1 MYGLA
6 DLRAPFLLE
15 RPMGDQTARIEDLE
29 TRLAHQEKTI
39 SDLNE
44 MVLAQWRKIE
54 ALERQ
59 VTRLGNE
66 MQDVSVSSVPVD
78 TPPHY

>member
-1 MYGLA
+1 MNDA
-6 DLRAPFLLE
+6 SERIAELE
-15 RPMGDQTARIEDLE
+15 L
-29 TRLAHQEKTI
+29 RLAHQDKMI

-59 VTRLGNE
+59 LNRMGE
-66 MQDVSVSSVPVD
+66 DMQDLGSSSVPVD
-78 TPPHY
+78 KPPHY

>member
-1 MYGLA
+1 M
-6 DLRAPFLLE
+6 LLMTDVPE
-15 RPMGDQTARIEDLE
+15 RIAELE
-29 TRLAHQEKTI
+29 LRLAHQDKTI

-59 VTRLGNE
+59 LNRMGEEMEDLG
-66 MQDVSVSSVPVD
+66 SASVPVD
-78 TPPHY
+78 KPPHY

>member
-1 MYGLA
+1 MV
-6 DLRAPFLLE
+6 
-15 RPMGDQTARIEDLE
+15 DQTARIEDLE
-29 TRLAHQEKTI
+29 TRVAHHEKTI

-54 ALERQ
+54 VLERQ

-66 MQDVSVSSVPVD
+66 MQDVSSLSVPVD
-78 TPPHY
+78 KPPHY

>member
-1 MYGLA
+1 MV
-6 DLRAPFLLE
+6 
-15 RPMGDQTARIEDLE
+15 DQTARIEDLE
-29 TRLAHQEKTI
+29 TRVAHQEKAI

-66 MQDVSVSSVPVD
+66 MQDVSAASVPVD
-78 TPPHY
+78 RPPHY

>member
-1 MYGLA
+1 
-6 DLRAPFLLE
+6 
-15 RPMGDQTARIEDLE
+15 MGDQTARIEDLE

>member
-1 MYGLA
+1 MS
-6 DLRAPFLLE
+6 
-15 RPMGDQTARIEDLE
+15 DQIARIEDLE
-29 TRLAHQEKTI
+29 TRVAHQEKTI

-44 MVLAQWRKIE
+44 MVLVQWRKIE
-54 ALERQ
+54 VLERQ

-66 MQDVSVSSVPVD
+66 MQDMSASSVPVD

>member
-1 MYGLA
+1 MV
-6 DLRAPFLLE
+6 
-15 RPMGDQTARIEDLE
+15 DQTARIEDLE
-29 TRLAHQEKTI
+29 TRVAHQEKTI

-66 MQDVSVSSVPVD
+66 MQDVSASSVPVGK
-78 TPPHY
+78 PPHY